1 MSSDGSERAGWHSPP
16 CLRWFLSLA
25 AAGGASPSCSP
36 LAPWNVPPACARAA
50 RESWTPA
57 LPHHPSARLMC
68 SPASCRT
75 AGQAAVPGCARTAHG
90 CARLCGQCLVTQV
103 STHSPQTGLQSAVGW
118 WGSWGEGDT
127 SLLPA
132 QPWGTVHMCVP
143 TCAACMPVCTVSE
156 RDMHTCTCALSACV
170 LCYEI
175 PLPVQAACPHLP
187 VRAQCL
193 ALSLAMATRGTL
205 QALSHSKC
213 LPGPRVPTVPTLD
226 MTALCAYRLGQP
238 QAAPASPSLG
248 PTPHYPH
255 G

>member
-1 MSSDGSERAGWHSPP
+1 MSPLPVPGLLGRAGPRP
-16 CLRWFLSLA
+16 CPITPQPGLS
-25 AAGGASPSCSP
+25 
-36 LAPWNVPPACARAA
+36 APQPPAPPQGRQQCQAV
-50 RESWTPA
+50 PA
-57 LPHHPSARLMC
+57 LL
-68 SPASCRT
+68 T
-75 AGQAAVPGCARTAHG
+75 AVPGFAGSAWSPRWVPTAPKRG
-90 CARLCGQCLVTQV
+90 C
-103 STHSPQTGLQSAVGW
+103 QSAVGC
-118 WGSWGEGDT
+118 WGAWGEGDT

-132 QPWGTVHMCVP
+132 QPWGTVHMCVR
-143 TCAACMPVCTVSE
+143 TCAACMPVRTVSE

-170 LCYEI
+170 LCCEI

-226 MTALCAYRLGQP
+226 MTALCAYSLGRP